1 MSTLTTATS
10 AFVTGRRV
18 TSGAR
23 ATTATRLV
31 RRAPPRGPVR
41 VEAMGF
47 GDRKKKVPKVDE
59 SVGGAVGGA
68 VLGGL
73 LLGPFGAIIGGNMG
87 ANFGAGKKAARMED
101 EALRKQGISK
111 EMVQMVTEVA
121 QSLANAEDA
130 LKTAK
135 ESLKF
140 ELEDT
145 LSLEA
150 EANELYNM
158 ASAAVQSGD
167 DDTARKHLTERK
179 RVEAK
184 MEEECPRQRRGA
196 IFAHLAHALGRA

>member
-1 MSTLTTATS
+1 M
-10 AFVTGRRV
+10 
-18 TSGAR
+18 
-23 ATTATRLV
+23 
-31 RRAPPRGPVR
+31 
-41 VEAMGF
+41 
-47 GDRKKKVPKVDE
+47 
-59 SVGGAVGGA
+59 
-68 VLGGL
+68 LGGL

-140 ELEDT
+140 ELEDA

-179 RVEAK
+179 RVEARWRMPSDEPPRPK
-184 MEEECPRQRRGA
+184 GECRG
-196 IFAHLAHALGRA
+196 